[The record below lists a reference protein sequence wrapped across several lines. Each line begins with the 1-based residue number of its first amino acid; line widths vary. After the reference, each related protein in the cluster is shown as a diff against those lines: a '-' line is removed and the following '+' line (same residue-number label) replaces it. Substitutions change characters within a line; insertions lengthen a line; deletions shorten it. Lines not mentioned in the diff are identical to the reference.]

1 MTRVQQAIGARPVTF
16 VGINLFEAWGGAK
29 DPARM
34 ARFIAR
40 TRPNFALIEGNEE
53 ISAAFGTIDRIPT
66 MTVFGAE
73 GREVWR
79 FVHER
84 GASKTHAT
92 AEEILRAL
100 E

>member
-1 MTRVQQAIGARPVTF
+1 
-16 VGINLFEAWGGAK
+16 
-29 DPARM
+29 M

-40 TRPNFALIEGNEE
+40 TRPKFALIEGNEE

-66 MTVFGAE
+66 MTVFGAD
-73 GREVWR
+73 GRENWR
-79 FVHER
+79 FVHKR